1 MKIRI
6 HIICAAAMA
15 MSLAAGCGT
24 DGKTGDFEGK
34 LYLTSSSAMEEIL
47 FLEGKEEV
55 TETRELSA
63 GIPFPAAGKITGRF
77 TYAPE
82 LYSRYN
88 MAYGENAV
96 AMDPEKVSIP
106 SPEMEIAA
114 GNIESLPVSIE
125 FRHLETLDEECI
137 YVAPVMITDVDGIGV
152 LESRKVMYFV
162 FRGASLINVV
172 AGMSENRAYP
182 VWKTPSPLADM
193 GQFTL
198 EALVNCSSFAKGR
211 GDNISSIMGIEGKF
225 LVRLGDASL
234 PANQLQIATSEDNIS
249 NRNMQIEAGKWYHL
263 AVTFDAGEVN
273 VYIDGKCIATEDCG
287 VRTVNFSVDNTG
299 EESDSRR
306 FFWIGY
312 SYEDERW
319 FDGYISE
326 VRIWNLPLD
335 KNEIN
340 AENHFYTVPVDSDG
354 LVAYWKF
361 NEGEGDV
368 IMDHTANGNN
378 LKMDSMPEWLDVE
391 IPEK

>member
-1 MKIRI
+1 
-6 HIICAAAMA
+6 
-15 MSLAAGCGT
+15 
-24 DGKTGDFEGK
+24 
-34 LYLTSSSAMEEIL
+34 
-47 FLEGKEEV
+47 
-55 TETRELSA
+55 
-63 GIPFPAAGKITGRF
+63 
-77 TYAPE
+77 
-82 LYSRYN
+82 
-88 MAYGENAV
+88 
-96 AMDPEKVSIP
+96 
-106 SPEMEIAA
+106 
-114 GNIESLPVSIE
+114 
-125 FRHLETLDEECI
+125 
-137 YVAPVMITDVDGIGV
+137 
-152 LESRKVMYFV
+152 
-162 FRGASLINVV
+162 
-172 AGMSENRAYP
+172 
-182 VWKTPSPLADM
+182 
-193 GQFTL
+193 
-198 EALVNCSSFAKGR
+198 
-211 GDNISSIMGIEGKF
+211 MGIEGKF

-326 VRIWNLPLD
+326 VRIWNRPLD